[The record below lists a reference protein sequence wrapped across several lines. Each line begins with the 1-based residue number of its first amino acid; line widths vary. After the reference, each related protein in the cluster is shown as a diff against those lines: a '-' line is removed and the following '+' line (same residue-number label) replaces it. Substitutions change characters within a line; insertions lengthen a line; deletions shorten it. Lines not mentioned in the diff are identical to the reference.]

1 MRCSHGLPHGLSLV
15 LKGVRAGCHRASSND
30 SEGNQNI
37 STSIDMW
44 SKPTAA
50 YRSNTG
56 SHKNRGAGC
65 EVPLPFDMR
74 FEVLLF
80 NALEQAA
87 RACTRK
93 TFVGRAP
100 GSSGFQGA
108 IGPCNRAR

>member
-1 MRCSHGLPHGLSLV
+1 MRGNALFAWAATRVEPCAEG
-15 LKGVRAGCHRASSND
+15 RASRTSSCFEHD

-80 NALEQAA
+80 NALE
-87 RACTRK
+87 
-93 TFVGRAP
+93 
-100 GSSGFQGA
+100 
-108 IGPCNRAR
+108 

>member
-1 MRCSHGLPHGLSLV
+1 MHCSHGLPHGLSLV
-15 LKGVRAGCHRASSND
+15 LKGVRAGRHRALNND

-37 STSIDMW
+37 STNIDMW
-44 SKPTAA
+44 SKPTDA

-93 TFVGRAP
+93 TLVGRAP

-108 IGPCNRAR
+108 IGSRNRAR

>member
-1 MRCSHGLPHGLSLV
+1 MHCSHGLPHGLSLV
-15 LKGVRAGCHRASSND
+15 RKGVRAGRHRASSND

-80 NALEQAA
+80 HEAGELDGH
-87 RACTRK
+87 K
-93 TFVGRAP
+93 TKLRICKKCGHKF
-100 GSSGFQGA
+100 
-108 IGPCNRAR
+108 